1 MTRGLENTASQI
13 RGRLIDSA
21 LVFIDRDGID
31 GARLR
36 DIVEHADM
44 TTGSLYWFF
53 KNRRALINAALAE
66 RYVRKM
72 RQLTDAAEDIIAK
85 GLVIGDPL
93 DLLAEI
99 AVRVGDPER
108 VMARRES
115 VQVLAA
121 ALDDPILAK
130 HVADVQ
136 RTLLAQLTNVVRI
149 AQEKR
154 IIRSDVDA
162 YSVAVMIQSTTVGLA
177 SVDLAPDLL
186 PRDDNWIYLME
197 RVVKALRASPDPS

>member
-1 MTRGLENTASQI
+1 MTRGLEKTDSQI

-72 RQLTDAAEDIIAK
+72 RQLTDAAEEIIAK

-99 AVRVGDPER
+99 TVRVGDPER
-108 VMARRES
+108 VMARRER

-121 ALDDPILAK
+121 ALDDPVLAK
-130 HVADVQ
+130 QVADVQ
-136 RTLLAQLTNVVRI
+136 RTLLAQLTNVI
-149 AQEKR
+149 KTAQERR
-154 IIRSDVDA
+154 ILRADIDA
-162 YSVAVMIQSTTVGLA
+162 YSVAVLVQSTTVGLA

-186 PRDDNWIYLME
+186 PQDDNWIHLMG

>member
-1 MTRGLENTASQI
+1 MTRGLENTDSQI

-72 RQLTDAAEDIIAK
+72 RQLTDAAEEIIAK

-99 AVRVGDPER
+99 TVRVGDPDR
-108 VMARRES
+108 VMARRER

-130 HVADVQ
+130 QVADVQ

-186 PRDDNWIYLME
+186 PRDENWIYLME

>member
-1 MTRGLENTASQI
+1 MTRGLEKTDSQI
-13 RGRLIDSA
+13 RVRLIDSA
-21 LVFIDRDGID
+21 LAIIDRDGID

-66 RYVRKM
+66 RYIRKM
-72 RQLTDAAEDIIAK
+72 RQLTQVAEDIIEK
-85 GLVIGDPL
+85 GLVVGDPL
-93 DLLAEI
+93 DLLGEI
-99 AVRVGDPER
+99 TLRVGDEDR
-108 VMARRES
+108 VMARRER

-130 HVADVQ
+130 QVADVQ
-136 RTLLAQLTNVVRI
+136 RTLLAQLTSVIR
-149 AQEKR
+149 ATQDQG
-154 IIRSDVDA
+154 IIRADVDA

-186 PRDDNWIYLME
+186 PENDNWVYLME
-197 RVVKALRASPDPS
+197 RVVKALRS

>member
-1 MTRGLENTASQI
+1 MTRGLEKTDSQI

-72 RQLTDAAEDIIAK
+72 RQLTDAAEEIIAK

-93 DLLAEI
+93 DLLTEI
-99 AVRVGDPER
+99 TVRIGDPER
-108 VMARRES
+108 VMARRER

-121 ALDDPILAK
+121 ALDDPVLAK
-130 HVADVQ
+130 QVADVQ
-136 RTLLAQLTNVVRI
+136 RTLLAQLTNVI
-149 AQEKR
+149 KTAQERR
-154 IIRSDVDA
+154 ILRADIDA
-162 YSVAVMIQSTTVGLA
+162 YSVAVLVQSTTVGLA

-186 PRDDNWIYLME
+186 PQDDNWIHLMG

>member
-1 MTRGLENTASQI
+1 MTRGLENTDSQI

-72 RQLTDAAEDIIAK
+72 RQLTDAAEEIIAK

-99 AVRVGDPER
+99 TVRVGDPDR
-108 VMARRES
+108 VMARRER

-130 HVADVQ
+130 QVADVQ

-177 SVDLAPDLL
+177 SVDLVPDLL

>member
-1 MTRGLENTASQI
+1 MTRGLEKTDSQI

-72 RQLTDAAEDIIAK
+72 RQLTDAAEEIIAK

-93 DLLAEI
+93 DLLTEI
-99 AVRVGDPER
+99 TVRVGDPER
-108 VMARRES
+108 VMARRER

-121 ALDDPILAK
+121 ALDDPVLAK
-130 HVADVQ
+130 QVANVQ
-136 RTLLAQLTNVVRI
+136 RTLLAQLTNVI
-149 AQEKR
+149 KTAQERR
-154 IIRSDVDA
+154 ILRADIDA
-162 YSVAVMIQSTTVGLA
+162 YSVAVLVQSTTVGLA

-186 PRDDNWIYLME
+186 PQDDNWIHLMG

>member
-1 MTRGLENTASQI
+1 MTRGLEKTDSQI

-72 RQLTDAAEDIIAK
+72 RQLTDAAEEIIAK

-93 DLLAEI
+93 DLLTEI
-99 AVRVGDPER
+99 TVRVGDPER
-108 VMARRES
+108 VMARRER

-121 ALDDPILAK
+121 ALDDPVLAK
-130 HVADVQ
+130 QVADVQ
-136 RTLLAQLTNVVRI
+136 RTLLAQLTNVI
-149 AQEKR
+149 KTAQERR
-154 IIRSDVDA
+154 ILRADIDA
-162 YSVAVMIQSTTVGLA
+162 YSVAVLVQSTTVGLA

-186 PRDDNWIYLME
+186 PQDDNWIHLVG
-197 RVVKALRASPDPS
+197 RVVKALRASPDQS

>member
-1 MTRGLENTASQI
+1 MTRGLEKTDSQI

-21 LVFIDRDGID
+21 LAIIDRDGID

-66 RYVRKM
+66 RYIRKM
-72 RQLTDAAEDIIAK
+72 RQLTQVAEDIIEK
-85 GLVIGDPL
+85 GLVVGDPL
-93 DLLAEI
+93 DLLGEI
-99 AVRVGDPER
+99 TLRVGDEDR
-108 VMARRES
+108 VTARRER

-130 HVADVQ
+130 QVADVQ
-136 RTLLAQLTNVVRI
+136 RTLLAQLTSVIR
-149 AQEKR
+149 ATQDQG
-154 IIRSDVDA
+154 IIRADVDA

-186 PRDDNWIYLME
+186 PENDNWVYLME
-197 RVVKALRASPDPS
+197 RVVKALRS

>member
-1 MTRGLENTASQI
+1 MTRGLEKTDSQI

-72 RQLTDAAEDIIAK
+72 RQLTDAAEEIIAK

-93 DLLAEI
+93 DLLTEI
-99 AVRVGDPER
+99 TVRVGDPER
-108 VMARRES
+108 VMARRER

-121 ALDDPILAK
+121 ALDDPVLAK
-130 HVADVQ
+130 QVADVQ
-136 RTLLAQLTNVVRI
+136 RTLLVQLTNVI
-149 AQEKR
+149 KTAQERR
-154 IIRSDVDA
+154 ILRADIDA
-162 YSVAVMIQSTTVGLA
+162 YSVAVLVQSTTVGLA

-186 PRDDNWIYLME
+186 PQDDNWIHLMG

>member
-1 MTRGLENTASQI
+1 MTRGLEKTDSQI

-72 RQLTDAAEDIIAK
+72 RQLTDVAEEIIAK

-93 DLLAEI
+93 DLLTEI
-99 AVRVGDPER
+99 TVRVGDPER
-108 VMARRES
+108 VMARRER

-121 ALDDPILAK
+121 ALDDPVLAK
-130 HVADVQ
+130 QVADVQ
-136 RTLLAQLTNVVRI
+136 RTLLAQLTN
-149 AQEKR
+149 
-154 IIRSDVDA
+154 
-162 YSVAVMIQSTTVGLA
+162 
-177 SVDLAPDLL
+177 
-186 PRDDNWIYLME
+186 
-197 RVVKALRASPDPS
+197 

>member
-1 MTRGLENTASQI
+1 MTRGLENTDSQI

-72 RQLTDAAEDIIAK
+72 RQLTDAAEEIIAK

-93 DLLAEI
+93 DLLTEI
-99 AVRVGDPER
+99 TVRVGDPER
-108 VMARRES
+108 VMARRER

-121 ALDDPILAK
+121 ALDDPVLAK
-130 HVADVQ
+130 QVADVQ
-136 RTLLAQLTNVVRI
+136 RTLLAQLTNVI
-149 AQEKR
+149 KTAQERR
-154 IIRSDVDA
+154 ILRADIDA
-162 YSVAVMIQSTTVGLA
+162 YSVAVLVQSTTVGLA

-186 PRDDNWIYLME
+186 PQDDNWIHLMG

>member
-1 MTRGLENTASQI
+1 MTRGLEKTDSQI

-21 LVFIDRDGID
+21 LAIIDRDGID

-66 RYVRKM
+66 RYIRKM
-72 RQLTDAAEDIIAK
+72 RQLTQVAEDIIEK
-85 GLVIGDPL
+85 GLVVGDPL
-93 DLLAEI
+93 DLLGEI
-99 AVRVGDPER
+99 TLRVGDEDR
-108 VMARRES
+108 VMARRER

-130 HVADVQ
+130 QVADVQ
-136 RTLLAQLTNVVRI
+136 RTLLAQLTSVIR
-149 AQEKR
+149 ATQDQG
-154 IIRSDVDA
+154 IIRADVDA

-186 PRDDNWIYLME
+186 PENDNWVYLME
-197 RVVKALRASPDPS
+197 RVVKALRS

>member
-1 MTRGLENTASQI
+1 MTRGLEKTDSQI

-72 RQLTDAAEDIIAK
+72 RQLTDAAEEIIAK

-93 DLLAEI
+93 DLLTEI
-99 AVRVGDPER
+99 TVRVGDPDR
-108 VMARRES
+108 VMARRER

-130 HVADVQ
+130 QVADVQ

-186 PRDDNWIYLME
+186 PQDDNWIHLMG
-197 RVVKALRASPDPS
+197 RVVKAMRASPDPS

>member
-1 MTRGLENTASQI
+1 MTRGLEKTDSQI

-72 RQLTDAAEDIIAK
+72 RQLTDAAEEIIAK

-93 DLLAEI
+93 DLLTEI
-99 AVRVGDPER
+99 TVRVGDPDR
-108 VMARRES
+108 VMARRER

-130 HVADVQ
+130 QVADVQ

>member
-1 MTRGLENTASQI
+1 MTRGLEKTDSQI
-13 RGRLIDSA
+13 RVRLIDSA
-21 LVFIDRDGID
+21 LAIIDRDGID

-66 RYVRKM
+66 RYIRKM
-72 RQLTDAAEDIIAK
+72 RQLTQVAEDIIEK
-85 GLVIGDPL
+85 GLVVGDPL
-93 DLLAEI
+93 DLLGEI
-99 AVRVGDPER
+99 TLRVGDEDR
-108 VMARRES
+108 VTARRER

-130 HVADVQ
+130 QVADVQ
-136 RTLLAQLTNVVRI
+136 RTLLAQLTSVIR
-149 AQEKR
+149 ATQDQG
-154 IIRSDVDA
+154 IIRPDVDA

-186 PRDDNWIYLME
+186 PENDNWVYLME
-197 RVVKALRASPDPS
+197 RVVKALRS

>member
-1 MTRGLENTASQI
+1 MTRGLEKTDSQI
-13 RGRLIDSA
+13 RVRLIDSA
-21 LVFIDRDGID
+21 LAIIDRDGID

-66 RYVRKM
+66 RYIRKM
-72 RQLTDAAEDIIAK
+72 RQLTQVAEDIIEK
-85 GLVIGDPL
+85 GLVVGDPL
-93 DLLAEI
+93 DLLGEI
-99 AVRVGDPER
+99 TLRVGDEDR
-108 VMARRES
+108 VTARRER

-130 HVADVQ
+130 QVADVQ
-136 RTLLAQLTNVVRI
+136 RTLLAQLTSVIR
-149 AQEKR
+149 ATQDQG
-154 IIRSDVDA
+154 IIRADVDA

-186 PRDDNWIYLME
+186 PENDNWVYLME
-197 RVVKALRASPDPS
+197 RVVKALRS

>member
-1 MTRGLENTASQI
+1 MTRGLENTDSQI

-36 DIVEHADM
+36 DIIEHADM

-72 RQLTDAAEDIIAK
+72 RQLTDAAEEIIAK

-93 DLLAEI
+93 DLLTEI
-99 AVRVGDPER
+99 TVRVGDPDR
-108 VMARRES
+108 VMARRER

-130 HVADVQ
+130 QVADVQ

-162 YSVAVMIQSTTVGLA
+162 YSVAVLVQSTTVGLA

-186 PRDDNWIYLME
+186 PQDDNWIHLMG

>member
-1 MTRGLENTASQI
+1 MTRGLENTDSQI

-72 RQLTDAAEDIIAK
+72 RQLTDAAEEIIAK

-99 AVRVGDPER
+99 TVRVGDPDR
-108 VMARRES
+108 AMARRER

-130 HVADVQ
+130 QVADVQ